1 MDLEQLR
8 TLVEAAE
15 AGSLSAAARRRH
27 LTQPAVSLQM
37 KALEGELGTALFH
50 RRGRGVEPTEAGR
63 AVLLQARAALRAVET
78 ARAEVAEI
86 RGLGRGSLTLGVTD
100 AAATRVLPQVF
111 IPFHRRHPGIEV
123 SVVVDSTGPL
133 VGRLKEGRVDLVLGT
148 LPVDDPDVDAEPL
161 LIERLLLTVPIAARG
176 TPLKRL
182 LAREPFIAYPRESTT
197 RRLVDAA
204 LARAGLRIAPVM
216 EIGRPSVMVGLV
228 EAGFGVSVLPEA
240 VSDAPF
246 RRGSVHRPDPRR
258 FRVERQ
264 LGLLRLRARRPEPAA
279 RAFDEMLRSGSV
291 LR

>member
-37 KALEGELGTALFH
+37 KALEEELGTALFH

-63 AVLLQARAALRAVET
+63 AVLLQARLALKAVAA

-86 RGLGRGSLTLGVTD
+86 RGLGRGSVTLGVTD
-100 AAATRVLPQVF
+100 AAATGLLPRIFV
-111 IPFHRRHPGIEV
+111 PFHRRHPGIEV

-133 VGRLKEGRVDLVLGT
+133 VARLKDGSVDLVMGT
-148 LPVDDPDVDAEPL
+148 LPVEDPEVAADPL
-161 LIERLLLTVPIAARG
+161 RSERLLLAMPAGARG

-182 LAREPFIAYPRESTT
+182 LAREPFIAYPRGSTT

-204 LARAGLRIAPVM
+204 LVRAGLTTTPVM

-228 EAGFGVSVLPEA
+228 EAGFGVSVLPEG
-240 VSDAPF
+240 VSEAPF
-246 RRGSVHRPDPRR
+246 RRGSIHRADPRR
-258 FRVERQ
+258 FRVERR
-264 LGLLRLRARRPEPAA
+264 LGLLRLRARRPEPSA
-279 RAFDEMLRSGSV
+279 RAFAEMLLAGRGSG
-291 LR
+291 